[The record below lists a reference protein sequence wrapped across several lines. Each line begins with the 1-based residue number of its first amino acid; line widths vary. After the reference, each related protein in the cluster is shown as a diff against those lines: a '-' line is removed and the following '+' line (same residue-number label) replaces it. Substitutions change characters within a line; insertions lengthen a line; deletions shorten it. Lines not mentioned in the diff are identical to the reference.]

1 MSYSPGQNYRLSYTV
16 AIALAMHTVIIFWL
30 AFNAESKAHIA
41 PQMEVTLSYHQSDEA
56 PEDANFTAQ
65 SNQQGS
71 GEAEKNDEL
80 TTLYQS
86 PFNDAAV
93 NPVTPTTAIDVQEI
107 KTQDQPIAELRIITT
122 TGHAE
127 RSLIQLQKILTD
139 EKEVSEEDT
148 EEKTLTELSQEIASL
163 EARLADKQQ
172 QFTRKPRVLTLS
184 SASTIEAADANY
196 VHQWRDRVESVGNRY
211 YPQLARNNSLYGDVR
226 LLVKLKA
233 NGVVEEISILASS
246 GSEVLDRAAIESI
259 RLASPFDPFPKS
271 LANKYDR
278 IDVIRTW
285 QFRKNHLTAKVE

>member
-16 AIALAMHTVIIFWL
+16 AIALAMHMVIIFWL
-30 AFNAESKAHIA
+30 VFNAESKAHVA

-56 PEDANFTAQ
+56 PEDASFIAQ

-86 PFNDAAV
+86 PFNDAAINPV
-93 NPVTPTTAIDVQEI
+93 SPVTPIAIPEI
-107 KTQDQPIAELRIITT
+107 EKHEQQIVELRIITT
-122 TGHAE
+122 TGNAE
-127 RSLIQLQKILTD
+127 RSLVKKETPID
-139 EKEVSEEDT
+139 EIDVSEDDN

-211 YPQLARNNSLYGDVR
+211 YPQLARNKSLYGDVR

-246 GSEVLDRAAIESI
+246 GSEILDRAAIESI

-285 QFRKNHLTAKVE
+285 QFRKNRLTAKVE

>member
-16 AIALAMHTVIIFWL
+16 AIALAMHMVIIFWL
-30 AFNAESKAHIA
+30 VFNAESKAHVA

-56 PEDANFTAQ
+56 PEDASFIAQ

-86 PFNDAAV
+86 PFNDAAINPV
-93 NPVTPTTAIDVQEI
+93 SPVTPIAIPEI
-107 KTQDQPIAELRIITT
+107 EKHEQQIVELRIITT
-122 TGHAE
+122 TGNAE
-127 RSLIQLQKILTD
+127 RSLVKKETPID
-139 EKEVSEEDT
+139 EIDVSEDDN

-211 YPQLARNNSLYGDVR
+211 YPQLARNKSLYGDVR

-246 GSEVLDRAAIESI
+246 GSEILDRAAIESI

-285 QFRKNHLTAKVE
+285 QFRKNRLTAKAE

>member
-1 MSYSPGQNYRLSYTV
+1 M
-16 AIALAMHTVIIFWL
+16 VIIFWL
-30 AFNAESKAHIA
+30 VFNAESKAHVA

-56 PEDANFTAQ
+56 PEDASFIAQ

-71 GEAEKNDEL
+71 GEAERNDEL

-86 PFNDAAV
+86 PFNDAAINPV
-93 NPVTPTTAIDVQEI
+93 SPVTPIAIPEI
-107 KTQDQPIAELRIITT
+107 EKHEQQIIELRIITT
-122 TGHAE
+122 TGNAE
-127 RSLIQLQKILTD
+127 RSLGKTKTPPTD
-139 EKEVSEEDT
+139 EINVSEDDN

-211 YPQLARNNSLYGDVR
+211 YPQLARNESLYGDVR

-246 GSEVLDRAAIESI
+246 GSEILDRAAIESI

-285 QFRKNHLTAKVE
+285 QFRKNRLTAKAE

>member
-30 AFNAESKAHIA
+30 VFNAESKAHLA

-56 PEDANFTAQ
+56 PEDASFIAQ

-93 NPVTPTTAIDVQEI
+93 NPVSPVT
-107 KTQDQPIAELRIITT
+107 PIAIPEIEKHEQQIVELRIITT
-122 TGHAE
+122 TGNAE
-127 RSLIQLQKILTD
+127 RSLVKKETPID
-139 EKEVSEEDT
+139 EIDVSEDDN

-211 YPQLARNNSLYGDVR
+211 YPQLARNKSLYGDVR

-246 GSEVLDRAAIESI
+246 GSEILDRAAIESI

-285 QFRKNHLTAKVE
+285 QFRKNRLTAKVE

>member
-16 AIALAMHTVIIFWL
+16 AIALAMHMVIIFWL
-30 AFNAESKAHIA
+30 VFNAESKAHVA

-56 PEDANFTAQ
+56 PEDASFIAQ

-93 NPVTPTTAIDVQEI
+93 NPVSPVT
-107 KTQDQPIAELRIITT
+107 PIAIPEIEKHEQQIVELRIITT
-122 TGHAE
+122 IGNAE
-127 RSLIQLQKILTD
+127 RSLVKKETPPTD
-139 EKEVSEEDT
+139 EIDVSEEDN

-211 YPQLARNNSLYGDVR
+211 YPQLARNKSLYGDVR

-246 GSEVLDRAAIESI
+246 GSEILDRAAIESI

-285 QFRKNHLTAKVE
+285 QFRKNRLTAKAE

>member
-16 AIALAMHTVIIFWL
+16 AIALAMHMVIIFWL
-30 AFNAESKAHIA
+30 VFNAESKAHVA

-56 PEDANFTAQ
+56 PEDANFIAQ

-93 NPVTPTTAIDVQEI
+93 NPVSPVT
-107 KTQDQPIAELRIITT
+107 PIAIPEIEKHEQQIVELRIITT
-122 TGHAE
+122 TGNAE
-127 RSLIQLQKILTD
+127 RSLVKKETPID
-139 EKEVSEEDT
+139 EIDVSEDDN

-211 YPQLARNNSLYGDVR
+211 YPQLARNKSLYGDVR

-246 GSEVLDRAAIESI
+246 GSEILDRAAIESI

-285 QFRKNHLTAKVE
+285 QFRKNRLTAKAE

>member
-16 AIALAMHTVIIFWL
+16 AIALAIHMVILFWL
-30 AFNAESKAHIA
+30 AFNAESKAHTA
-41 PQMEVTLSYHQSDEA
+41 PQMEVTLSYHQSDEK
-56 PEDANFTAQ
+56 PEDASFIAQ
-65 SNQQGS
+65 SNQLGS
-71 GEAEKNDEL
+71 GEREQNDEL
-80 TTLYQS
+80 TTLYLS
-86 PFNDAAV
+86 PINDAAI
-93 NPVTPTTAIDVQEI
+93 NPVTPIA
-107 KTQDQPIAELRIITT
+107 QPVIEKNKQQTVELRIITT
-122 TGHAE
+122 IGKAE
-127 RSLIQLQKILTD
+127 RNIEQAVATD
-139 EKEVSEEDT
+139 ADDQNLSEEDN

-184 SASTIEAADANY
+184 SASTLEAADANY

-226 LLVKLKA
+226 LLVKLQS

-246 GSEVLDRAAIESI
+246 NSEILDRAAIESI
-259 RLASPFDPFPKS
+259 RLASPFDPFPPS

-285 QFRKNHLTAKVE
+285 QFRKNRLSAKAE

>member
-1 MSYSPGQNYRLSYTV
+1 M
-16 AIALAMHTVIIFWL
+16 VIIFWL
-30 AFNAESKAHIA
+30 VFNAESKAHVA

-56 PEDANFTAQ
+56 PEDASFIAQ

-86 PFNDAAV
+86 PFNDAAINPV
-93 NPVTPTTAIDVQEI
+93 SPVTPIAIPEI
-107 KTQDQPIAELRIITT
+107 EKHEQQIVELRIITT
-122 TGHAE
+122 TGNAE
-127 RSLIQLQKILTD
+127 RSLVKKETPID
-139 EKEVSEEDT
+139 EIDVSEDDN

-211 YPQLARNNSLYGDVR
+211 YPQLARNKSLYGDVR

-246 GSEVLDRAAIESI
+246 GSEILDRAAIESI

-285 QFRKNHLTAKVE
+285 QFRKNRLTAKAE

>member
-16 AIALAMHTVIIFWL
+16 AIALAMHMVIIFWL
-30 AFNAESKAHIA
+30 VFNAESKAHVA

-56 PEDANFTAQ
+56 PEDASFIAQ

-93 NPVTPTTAIDVQEI
+93 NPVSPVT
-107 KTQDQPIAELRIITT
+107 PIAIPEIEKHEQQIVELRIITT
-122 TGHAE
+122 TGNAE
-127 RSLIQLQKILTD
+127 RSLVKKETPID
-139 EKEVSEEDT
+139 EIDVSEDDN

-211 YPQLARNNSLYGDVR
+211 YPQLARNKSLYGDVR

-246 GSEVLDRAAIESI
+246 GSEILDRAAIESI

-285 QFRKNHLTAKVE
+285 QFRKNRLTAKAE

>member
-1 MSYSPGQNYRLSYTV
+1 MMSYSPGQNYRLSYTV
-16 AIALAMHTVIIFWL
+16 AIALAMHMVIIFWL
-30 AFNAESKAHIA
+30 AFNTESKAHIA
-41 PQMEVTLSYHQSDEA
+41 PQMEVTLSYHQSDET
-56 PEDANFTAQ
+56 PEDASFIAQ
-65 SNQQGS
+65 SNQLGS
-71 GEAEKNDEL
+71 GEQEKNNEL

-86 PFNDAAV
+86 PINDAAV
-93 NPVTPTTAIDVQEI
+93 NPVTPIALPKIE
-107 KTQDQPIAELRIITT
+107 KHEQPIIELRIITT
-122 TGHAE
+122 TGKAE
-127 RSLIQLQKILTD
+127 RSLEQAETVDSD
-139 EKEVSEEDT
+139 ETHISENDN
-148 EEKTLTELSQEIASL
+148 EEKTLIELSQEIASL

-226 LLVKLKA
+226 LLVKLQS

-246 GSEVLDRAAIESI
+246 NSEILDRAAIESI
-259 RLASPFDPFPKS
+259 RLASPFDPFPPS

-285 QFRKNHLTAKVE
+285 QFRKNRLSAKAE